1 MFSLI
6 GFAIRY
12 LPLIVSAITLI
23 EALADKEASGADKK
37 TIGLKVLKD
46 LLANF
51 GVKMTPQV
59 ETLISQTIDIAV
71 SILNALGVFKHKD
84 QKGAESG
91 PVAAETVAKV
101 ASLVVDSPTEARL
114 KELEAQFSK

>member
-23 EALADKEASGADKK
+23 EALADKEAGGADKK
-37 TIGLKVLKD
+37 IIGIKVLKD

-71 SILNALGVFKHKD
+71 SILNVLGVFKSKND
-84 QKGAESG
+84 SEAESG
-91 PVAAETVAKV
+91 PVEAETVAKA
-101 ASLVVDSPTEARL
+101 ASQIVDSPTEKRL
-114 KELEAQFSK
+114 KELEAELNK